1 MPLPDEDCAIVVK
14 MNLGMPWQTV
24 IARVNLVWFAIVVE
38 GRQVHAP
45 DRGGEGGI
53 APWFTRLHGWPA

>member
-24 IARVNLVWFAIVVE
+24 IARVNLVWFAIVIK

-45 DRGGEGGI
+45 DRGGEGGV
-53 APWFTRLHGWPA
+53 AP